1 MTGSDAETHTGCA
14 ERVVKVVRVKANEQ
28 CTIRTLSD
36 GRLEIVIVKRSVN

>member
-1 MTGSDAETHTGCA
+1 MSQTDNTEPI

-36 GRLEIVIVKRSVN
+36 GRLEIVIVKRGGN